1 MSNTN
6 LDMNKM
12 LNMSKDELGNFLA
25 NLSDEK
31 WALVLKRIPNNI
43 KNAKRGV
50 FRPLF
55 YALAGASPTKLVI
68 FCEKRAVPRSIY
80 FCGKL

>member
-6 LDMNKM
+6 LDMEKM
-12 LNMSKDELGNFLA
+12 LNMSRDELGNFLA

-43 KNAKRGV
+43 KNAKQ
-50 FRPLF
+50 
-55 YALAGASPTKLVI
+55 AKQKLTELRKEYKKNTD
-68 FCEKRAVPRSIY
+68 F
-80 FCGKL
+80 